1 MKSPKITA
9 KKVLV
14 VEDEPSIRGICQR
27 VLSGKGFEVDL
38 ADNGK
43 SAQALINQKEYD
55 FFLVDIRTPAMN
67 GIEFYMW
74 LKSVKPHLAQR
85 VIFTTGDLMRDDI
98 RSFLE
103 KTRRPYLPKPFTP
116 GELLAAVNK
125 AVEAT

>member
-67 GIEFYMW
+67 GIEFYQW
-74 LKSVKPHLAQR
+74 LKSTKPSLTRR
-85 VIFTTGDLMRDDI
+85 VIFTTGDMMHDDI
-98 RSFLE
+98 EAFL
-103 KTRRPYLPKPFTP
+103 KQTGRPYLPKPFTP
-116 GELLAAVNK
+116 NELLTIVNK
-125 AVEAT
+125 AWEAI